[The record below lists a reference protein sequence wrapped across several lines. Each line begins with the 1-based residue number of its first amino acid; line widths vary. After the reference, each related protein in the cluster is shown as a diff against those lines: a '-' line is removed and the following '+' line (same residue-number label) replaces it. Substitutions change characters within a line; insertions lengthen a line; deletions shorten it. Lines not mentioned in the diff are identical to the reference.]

1 MLIPT
6 KIQLDKKHYDFIKLA
21 CKNLHYKSLSDYVRQ
36 AIENKMQEDRKR
48 LRAKKR
54 REAMEMIGSEPYE
67 NVFESI
73 EADDF
78 ESR

>member
-6 KIQLDKKHYDFIKLA
+6 KIQLDKAHYDFIKLA
-21 CKNLHYKSLSDYVRQ
+21 CRDLHYKSLSDYVRQ
-36 AIENKMQEDRKR
+36 AIEKQDERGSKT
-48 LRAKKR
+48 ASGKR
-54 REAMEMIGSEPYE
+54 RQAAMEMIGAEP

-73 EADDF
+73 EGDDF

>member
-6 KIQLDKKHYDFIKLA
+6 KIQLDKVHYDFIRLA
-21 CKNLHYKSLSDYVRQ
+21 CRDLHYKSLSDYGRQ
-36 AIENKMQEDRKR
+36 AVENKMKEDRSR

-54 REAMEMIGSEPYE
+54 QAAMEMIGALHHE
-67 NVFESI
+67 NVIESI
-73 EADDF
+73 EGDDF